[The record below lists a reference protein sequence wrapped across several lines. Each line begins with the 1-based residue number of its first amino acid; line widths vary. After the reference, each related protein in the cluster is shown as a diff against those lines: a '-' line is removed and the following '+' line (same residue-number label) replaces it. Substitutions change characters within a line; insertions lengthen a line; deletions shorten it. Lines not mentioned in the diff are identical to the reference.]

1 VIDLIV
7 PYSGQSNITQKG
19 LCATEV
25 AAVSRGGRPGLARPS
40 SRVVHAAGRAAVS
53 QQTVGVIKGYPAG
66 NGFRDGSSMSH
77 LLDRGPG
84 TAGQCPAADG
94 CQVLDG
100 AASSP
105 HG

>member
-1 VIDLIV
+1 M
-7 PYSGQSNITQKG
+7 
-19 LCATEV
+19 
-25 AAVSRGGRPGLARPS
+25 
-40 SRVVHAAGRAAVS
+40 S
-53 QQTVGVIKGYPAG
+53 QQTVGVIEGYPAG

-77 LLDRGPG
+77 LLDRG